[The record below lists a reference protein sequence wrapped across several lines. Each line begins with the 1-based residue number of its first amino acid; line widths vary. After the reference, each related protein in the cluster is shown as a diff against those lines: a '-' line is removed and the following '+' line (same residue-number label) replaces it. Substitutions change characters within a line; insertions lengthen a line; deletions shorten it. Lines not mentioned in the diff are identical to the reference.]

1 MTQTE
6 YDQRLAWLRAF
17 GKTPAEVAERLE
29 REYTQFTATVA
40 RAQPYWHTLLPE
52 RTWTPAQEAE
62 HVILVSEG
70 SAKVAALLLSD
81 KPLRAVPQ
89 QVIEPDAQGRRL
101 APPGTVPG
109 EGQPWSELEVR
120 HAASLTALQGAAF
133 RAQDGSERR
142 FWHGAMGEL
151 TALDWLRMA
160 AYHVR
165 HHRKLLDAGL
175 STLEAGTPGTRLAEA
190 SA

>member
-17 GKTPAEVAERLE
+17 GKTPADVSERLE
-29 REYTQFTATVA
+29 RESSLFTASVA

-52 RTWTPAQEAE
+52 RTWTPAQDVE
-62 HVILVSEG
+62 HAILVNEG

-81 KPLRAVPQ
+81 KALRPTPQ

-109 EGQPWSELEVR
+109 EGQAWTELEPR
-120 HAASLTALQGAAF
+120 YTASLAALQSAAL

-175 STLEAGTPGTRLAEA
+175 GTLEAGCAEA